1 MRIRGR
7 SRKGNVRRF
16 SPSMASIAPGA
27 FASQHFQNIHSI
39 SHVALAS
46 SLSRDSEKVRKG
58 NQFIPDS
65 SRSQHRW
72 PTQQERDAAC
82 GLKEVLFLPA
92 MMITQKIA
100 MVRKKADKNVL
111 RFRARFDRVKDS
123 AETTIQVANLAVVSG
138 LYDSRQRRVD
148 RVCPNR
154 IAHEGNLFVQ
164 MIFLDAAKNEV
175 RHSVGIVHPIERNWR
190 SDRRMRADKRY
201 EREKGPRI
209 I

>member
-100 MVRKKADKNVL
+100 VVRKKADKNIL
-111 RFRARFDRVKDS
+111 RFRERFDRVEDS
-123 AETTIQVANLAVVSG
+123 AETMIEVAYLAVVSS
-138 LYDSRQRRVD
+138 LHDSRQRRVD
-148 RVCPNR
+148 CFRPNG
-154 IAHEGNLFVQ
+154 ISHEGNFFVQ
-164 MIFLDAAKNEV
+164 MIFLDAAENDV
-175 RHSVGIVHPIERNWR
+175 RQSIWIVHPVERNWR
-190 SDRRMRADKRY
+190 SQRRMRADKRY
-201 EREKGPRI
+201 KTEKRA
-209 I
+209 